1 MRCPHC
7 DYQTG
12 YAWTDNKFTV
22 KEEFWEL
29 PVELKREEAD
39 GWKYVSL
46 FACPSCKKTFI
57 D

>member
-1 MRCPHC
+1 MKCPHC

-12 YAWTDNKFTV
+12 YTWADNKFTV
-22 KEEFWEL
+22 KEEFWGL
-29 PVELKREEAD
+29 PVELKREGAD